1 MSLQETSAKL
11 QDSDDK
17 AMVYQ
22 KRIADLESANV
33 VCHTKCMAA
42 SMDIVLCDSEKI
54 KCLIGYLV
62 CFV

>member
-1 MSLQETSAKL
+1 MSLQETSTKL
-11 QDSDDK
+11 LDSEDK
-17 AMVYQ
+17 AMAYQ

-42 SMDIVLCDSEKI
+42 SMDLVLCDSEGI
-54 KCLIGYLV
+54 KCSLGYFV